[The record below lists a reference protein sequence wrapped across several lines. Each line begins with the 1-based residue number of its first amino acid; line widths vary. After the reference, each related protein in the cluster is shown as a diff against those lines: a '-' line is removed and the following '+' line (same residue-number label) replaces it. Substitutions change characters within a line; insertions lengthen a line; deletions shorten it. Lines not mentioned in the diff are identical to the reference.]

1 MKVLVTGGTGFVGS
15 HSVRALLAAGHQVRL
30 LVRNRAKA
38 SVQGVELADGDV
50 TDRAAVER
58 AVAGCDAV
66 LHAASVYSYKTSMN
80 AEIRRVNV
88 AGTRIVLEAGLA
100 AGCNPVVHVSS
111 TVALVGGTPRGGT
124 LSAKSPIGG
133 NFGVYARS
141 KRDSEIVARELQE
154 GGKPVAITYPGGV
167 WGPEDPYLGE
177 SSVMAMQMV
186 RGFAPL
192 TTTGRMHVVD
202 VRDVAQVHARL
213 MKRHERPMRYPAFGH
228 AVRHCDLQRMVCR
241 AAGVSRPNLPVPPWF
256 AWMNIPF
263 FWLIAQAGVHWSASP
278 DGAYYTSRDNGTDNS
293 TTERELGVA
302 FRPAEESIRDTVA
315 WLKAAG
321 HLRA

>member
-38 SVQGVELADGDV
+38 SIQGVELSDGDV

-66 LHAASVYSYKTSMN
+66 LHAASVYSYRSSMYG
-80 AEIRRVNV
+80 EMRRINV
-88 AGTRIVLEAGLA
+88 AGTRIVLEAGIA
-100 AGCNPVVHVSS
+100 AGCNPVIHVSS
-111 TVALVGGTPRGGT
+111 VVALLGGTPRGGT
-124 LSAKSPIGG
+124 LSAESPVGAP
-133 NFGVYARS
+133 FGVYMRT
-141 KRDSEIVARELQE
+141 KRDSEVVARELQ
-154 GGKPVAITYPGGV
+154 GRGHPVVITYPGSV

-177 SSVMAMQMV
+177 SSDMAMQMA
-186 RGFAPL
+186 RGLVPL
-192 TTTGRMHVVD
+192 TTTGRIHIVD

-228 AVRHCDLQRMVCR
+228 AVRHCDVQRMVCR
-241 AAGVSRPNLPVPPWF
+241 AAGVSRTNLPVPPWF

-263 FWLIAQAGVHWSASP
+263 FWLIARAGVHWSASP
-278 DGAYYTSRDNGTDNS
+278 DGAYYTSRDNGVDNS
-293 TTERELGVA
+293 ATERALSVA

-321 HLRA
+321 HLRT